1 MPQMMDPNFA
11 RSVVLLIHHDTDG
24 TFGIVLNRPTDLTA
38 PALCSSLEI
47 EWRGD
52 PEGAVDWGGPVQP
65 ESGWMLFGHESGMDS
80 LEGVTSVAE
89 GVWFSSSLEV
99 LKELARDCP
108 AQLRVLLGYAG
119 WGPGQLE
126 AELSQGAWLTVPVS
140 QEVVFEVHPDLMW
153 ERVVRSLGIDPAAL
167 VSSPGVH

>member
-1 MPQMMDPNFA
+1 MPQMTDPNFS

-24 TFGIVLNRPTDLTA
+24 TFGVVLNRSTDLTA

-65 ESGWMLFGHESGMDS
+65 ESGWMLFGYESGMAS

-89 GVWFSSSLEV
+89 GVCFSSSMEV
-99 LKELARDCP
+99 LKQLARDSP
-108 AQLRVLLGYAG
+108 PRLRVLLGYAG

-140 QEVVFEVHPDLMW
+140 REVVFEVDPELMW

-167 VSSPGVH
+167 VSSPGIH